1 MGVEL
6 RKAENEEMHK
16 LWEMQV
22 EAFKGLLDKY
32 NDYDMSPA
40 AESYERILQKYDFE
54 GTTYYFIVADGNEVG
69 GIRIIDK
76 KDGSRKRISP
86 LWIMP
91 EFRNKCYA
99 QQAILAAE
107 QLYGSD
113 NWKLDTI
120 LQEEGNIH
128 LYEKLGYR
136 RTGTI
141 DKISDAMDIIYFE
154 KN

>member
-1 MGVEL
+1 
-6 RKAENEEMHK
+6 
-16 LWEMQV
+16 
-22 EAFKGLLDKY
+22 
-32 NDYDMSPA
+32 
-40 AESYERILQKYDFE
+40 
-54 GTTYYFIVADGNEVG
+54 
-69 GIRIIDK
+69 
-76 KDGSRKRISP
+76 
-86 LWIMP
+86 MP
-91 EFRNKCYA
+91 EFRNIGYA

-136 RTGTI
+136 RTGKI